1 MTRKQEKESTVFEE
15 RSEKNATKSM
25 RKEVRRKR
33 NNKNKQMIL
42 NPTHITSQL
51 KFGDVPRH
59 MDLDANDI
67 AGNDSSPSQ
76 FDPKNI

>member
-1 MTRKQEKESTVFEE
+1 
-15 RSEKNATKSM
+15 
-25 RKEVRRKR
+25 
-33 NNKNKQMIL
+33 MIL